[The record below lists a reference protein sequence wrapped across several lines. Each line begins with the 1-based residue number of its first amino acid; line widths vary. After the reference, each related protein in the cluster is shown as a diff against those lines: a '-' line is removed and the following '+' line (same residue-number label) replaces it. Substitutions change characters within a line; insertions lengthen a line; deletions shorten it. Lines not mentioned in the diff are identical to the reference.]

1 MRSFRHFACFVGSL
15 TGLRG
20 GNNDGRMNTADKI
33 ERALASEGFRLTG
46 PRRVLLEV
54 MQGLGDHFVADDV
67 VEAAPAVGRA
77 TVFRTL
83 RLLQDL
89 GIVCQIVLDDGA
101 VAYRLASGGH
111 HHHLV
116 CSECGSVS
124 DFSSGD
130 LEGLLDDITRRIG
143 YRVDAHRLEVYG
155 LCPDCGARGA
165 LPAPSLPALASET

>member
-1 MRSFRHFACFVGSL
+1 MVRDLLDDDPMETTESIQQ
-15 TGLRG
+15 T
-20 GNNDGRMNTADKI
+20 
-33 ERALASEGFRLTG
+33 LASEGFRLTG
-46 PRRVLLEV
+46 QRRALVEV

-67 VEAAPAVGRA
+67 VAAAPAVGRA

-89 GIVCQIVLDDGA
+89 GIVCQVVLDDGA
-101 VAYRLASGGH
+101 GAYRLASGGH

-130 LEGLLDDITRRIG
+130 IEGLLDDIARRTG
-143 YRVDAHRLEVYG
+143 YRVAAHRLEVYG
-155 LCPDCGARGA
+155 VCPACRARA
-165 LPAPSLPALASET
+165 E